1 MLVVISDQTSESTED
16 EIKQATLLLEN
27 NSIRVIPVALG
38 SEANI
43 KELSNATFDEDDV
56 VKAERTDDPEN
67 VADEIIMKASKC
79 LYGVRD
85 DDRTVNIIQII
96 LR

>member
-38 SEANI
+38 SEADI
-43 KELSNATFDEDDV
+43 KELSNVTFDEDDV

-79 LYGVRD
+79 LYGVRE

>member
-1 MLVVISDQTSESTED
+1 VVVSDQTSESTQA

-27 NSIRVIPVALG
+27 NNIRVIPVALG
-38 SEANI
+38 SEADI
-43 KELSNATFDEDDV
+43 KELSNATIDEDDV

-67 VADEIIMKASKC
+67 VAEEIIMKASK
-79 LYGVRD
+79 LPYGVRD
-85 DDRTVNIIQII
+85 DDRAVNSIPSI

>member
-1 MLVVISDQTSESTED
+1 MLVVITDQTSESTED

-27 NSIRVIPVALG
+27 NNIRVIPVALG
-38 SEANI
+38 SEADIN
-43 KELSNATFDEDDV
+43 ELSNATFDEDDV

-67 VADEIIMKASKC
+67 VADEIINKASKR
-79 LYGVRD
+79 LYGVWD
-85 DDRTVNIIQII
+85 DDRAVNIIPSI

>member
-1 MLVVISDQTSESTED
+1 MVISDQTSESTED

-38 SEANI
+38 SEADI
-43 KELSNATFDEDDV
+43 KELSNATFDKDDV

>member
-27 NSIRVIPVALG
+27 NNIRVIPVALG
-38 SEANI
+38 SEADI
-43 KELSNATFDEDDV
+43 KELSNATFDEDDI

-85 DDRTVNIIQII
+85 DDRTVNIIPII

>member
-16 EIKQATLLLEN
+16 EIKKATLLLEN

-38 SEANI
+38 SEADI

>member
-38 SEANI
+38 SEADI
-43 KELSNATFDEDDV
+43 KELSNATFDEDDL

>member
-38 SEANI
+38 SEADI

-85 DDRTVNIIQII
+85 DDRTVNIFQII

>member
-1 MLVVISDQTSESTED
+1 MVISDQTSESTED

>member
-27 NSIRVIPVALG
+27 NSIRVIPVALS
-38 SEANI
+38 SEADI

>member
-1 MLVVISDQTSESTED
+1 MVISDQTSESTEH

-38 SEANI
+38 SEADI

>member
-27 NSIRVIPVALG
+27 NNIRVIPVALG
-38 SEANI
+38 SEADI
-43 KELSNATFDEDDV
+43 KELSNATFDGDDV

-79 LYGVRD
+79 LYRVRG
-85 DDRTVNIIQII
+85 DDRTVNIIPNI

>member
-27 NSIRVIPVALG
+27 NNIRVIPVALG
-38 SEANI
+38 SEADI

-67 VADEIIMKASKC
+67 VADQIIMKASKR
-79 LYGVRD
+79 LYGVWD
-85 DDRTVNIIQII
+85 DDRAVNIIPSI

>member
-1 MLVVISDQTSESTED
+1 M
-16 EIKQATLLLEN
+16 EN
-27 NSIRVIPVALG
+27 DNIRVIPVALG
-38 SEANI
+38 SEADI
-43 KELSNATFDEDDV
+43 KELSNATFDGDDV

-79 LYGVRD
+79 LYRVRG
-85 DDRTVNIIQII
+85 DDRTVNIIPNI

>member
-1 MLVVISDQTSESTED
+1 MLVVISDQTSESTEH

-38 SEANI
+38 SEADI